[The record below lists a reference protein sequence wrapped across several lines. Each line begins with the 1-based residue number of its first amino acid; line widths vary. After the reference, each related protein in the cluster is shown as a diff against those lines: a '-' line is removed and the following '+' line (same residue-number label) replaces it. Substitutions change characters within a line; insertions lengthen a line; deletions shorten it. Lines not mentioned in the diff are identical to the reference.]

1 VQPEKGQSRVYA
13 VPRIFKCT
21 SKKFMSYMNYFGNS
35 GCFDKILDI
44 LENAK
49 FEKEEN
55 DVISF
60 KSYLRLAMM
69 ICLPSV
75 SYHKSFIAEFGKRIV
90 DSIKS

>member
-1 VQPEKGQSRVYA
+1 
-13 VPRIFKCT
+13 
-21 SKKFMSYMNYFGNS
+21 MSYMNYFGNS

-49 FEKEEN
+49 FEKEED

-90 DSIKS
+90 DSIKSQLTNVSDKNIKEINKHLAENLF

>member
-1 VQPEKGQSRVYA
+1 MPKSETKE
-13 VPRIFKCT
+13 
-21 SKKFMSYMNYFGNS
+21 GN
-35 GCFDKILDI
+35 D
-44 LENAK
+44 N
-49 FEKEEN
+49 EKEED

-90 DSIKS
+90 DSIKSQLTNVSDKNIKEINNII